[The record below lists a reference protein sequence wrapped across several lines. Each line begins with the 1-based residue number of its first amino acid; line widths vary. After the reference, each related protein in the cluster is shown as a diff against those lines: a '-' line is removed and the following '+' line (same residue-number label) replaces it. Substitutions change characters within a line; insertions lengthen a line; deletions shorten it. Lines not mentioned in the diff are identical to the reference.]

1 MYSVLYVDDEESLL
15 ELAKIF
21 LERTDSF
28 SVTTKLSAKEGLG
41 ALKNGSFDAIISD
54 YAMPGMD
61 GIEFLKKVRA
71 ENPTL
76 PFLLFTGKGREE
88 IAIEAIDNGADF
100 YIQKGGQPK
109 AQFAELAHK
118 VGMAIQRRRAEQ
130 SLRESEQRYKAV
142 VEDQTEFI
150 CRFNK
155 DGTYNFV
162 NDAFCRYFQKKPED
176 LLGKKYKPKIPAK
189 DLPDVR
195 NHFASLTRDHPSSII
210 VHQIIL
216 DDGKV
221 VWHRWSDRAIFND
234 TGELTEYQSVGRDIT
249 RQKKTELELA
259 DKKDYLDLI
268 FSSVKAGIVVIDAK
282 THVIVDTNPAA
293 REMIGVDEEEIL
305 GKVCH
310 RFMCPA
316 EAGKCPI
323 TDLGQCLDNSE
334 RTLITVNGGKK
345 SIIKYVTPTRLYG
358 RDCLLET
365 FLDNTQREQ
374 AVEEAQA
381 AYGQLS
387 SYEKELKQKFEELR
401 ESQEKIT
408 ESEKTYRA
416 IFENTGTAMMI
427 IDEDKTIS
435 LVNSRFEE
443 ISGYSKDEIEGQKKW
458 TEFVD
463 PGDLQRMI
471 AFNDV
476 RWKSPEK
483 VPSQYEFRFSAKDS
497 EVKHVLLS
505 IGLIPGT
512 KKAIVSLLD
521 ITDHKRLEKKL
532 QESEDRL
539 RILTEKKSEGS

>member
-1 MYSVLYVDDEESLL
+1 MYSVLYVDDESSLL

-28 SVTTKLSAKEGLG
+28 SVTTKISAKEGLE
-41 ALKNGSFDAIISD
+41 ALKNSTFDAIISD

-61 GIEFLKKVRA
+61 GIEFLKTVRT
-71 ENPTL
+71 ENPNL

-155 DGTYNFV
+155 DGTFNFV
-162 NDAFCRYFQKKPED
+162 NDAFCRHFQKKPED
-176 LLGKKYKPKIPAK
+176 LLGKKFLPKIPAK

-195 NHFASLTRDHPSSII
+195 NHFASLTRDNPTAII

-216 DDGKV
+216 DDGEV

-234 TGELTEYQSVGRDIT
+234 KGELIEYQSVGRDIT

-259 DKKDYLDLI
+259 DKKDYFDLI
-268 FSSVKAGIVVIDAK
+268 FSSVKAGIVIIDAK

-293 REMIGVDEEEIL
+293 REMIGADEEEIV

-310 RFMCPA
+310 RFICPA

-323 TDLGQCLDNSE
+323 TDLGHYVDNSE
-334 RTLITVNGGKK
+334 RTLITANGMKK
-345 SIIKYVTPTRLYG
+345 SIIKYVSPTRLYG
-358 RDCLLET
+358 RECLLET
-365 FLDNTQREQ
+365 FIDNTQRKQ

-387 SYEKELKQKFEELR
+387 SYEKELKQKFEELQ

-427 IDEDKTIS
+427 IEEDKTIS
-435 LVNSRFEE
+435 LINSRFEKL
-443 ISGYSKDEIEGQKKW
+443 SGYTKDEIEGKIKW
-458 TEFVD
+458 TIFVD
-463 PGDLQRMI
+463 KKDLQRI
-471 AFNDV
+471 VSFNDE
-476 RWKSPEK
+476 RWRSPGN
-483 VPSQYEFRFSAKDS
+483 VPSQYEFDFIARDS
-497 EVKHVLLS
+497 SVNHVQLS
-505 IGLIPGT
+505 IGIIPGT
-512 KKAIVSLLD
+512 KKAVVSLIDVTGLGKMRD
-521 ITDHKRLEKKL
+521 KIKEM
-532 QESEDRL
+532 
-539 RILTEKKSEGS
+539 

>member
-1 MYSVLYVDDEESLL
+1 MYSLLYVDDEPSLL

-21 LERTDSF
+21 LERTESF
-28 SVTTKLSAKEGLG
+28 SVTTKESAKEGLEV
-41 ALKNGSFDAIISD
+41 LKNNAFDAIISD

-71 ENPTL
+71 ENPAL

-109 AQFAELAHK
+109 AQFAELSHK

-130 SLRESEQRYKAV
+130 SLRDSEQRYKAV

-150 CRFNK
+150 CRFNE

-176 LLGKKYKPKIPAK
+176 LLGKKFVPRIPAK

-195 NHFASLTRDHPSSII
+195 NHFASLTRDHPTAII
-210 VHQIIL
+210 VHQVIL
-216 DDGKV
+216 GNGEIA
-221 VWHRWSDRAIFND
+221 WHRWSDRAIFND
-234 TGELTEYQSVGRDIT
+234 KGELVEYQSVGRDIT
-249 RQKKTELELA
+249 SQKETERELA

-268 FSSVKAGIVVIDAK
+268 FSSVKAGIVIIDAK

-293 REMIGVDEEEIL
+293 REMIGADEEEII

-310 RFMCPA
+310 GFIRPA

-323 TDLGQCLDNSE
+323 TDLGHYADNSE
-334 RTLITVNGGKK
+334 RTLITANGTKK

-365 FLDNTQREQ
+365 FIDNTQRKQ
-374 AVEEAQA
+374 ALEETQA

-387 SYEKELKQKFEELR
+387 AYEKELKEKFEELR
-401 ESQEKIT
+401 KSQEKIS
-408 ESEKTYRA
+408 ESEKAYRA

-435 LVNSRFEE
+435 LINSRFEE
-443 ISGYSKDEIEGQKKW
+443 ISGYTKDEIEGKIKW
-458 TEFVD
+458 TIFVD
-463 PGDLQRMI
+463 QKDLQRMVSY
-471 AFNDV
+471 NSE

-483 VPSQYEFRFSAKDS
+483 VPSQYLFGFITRDS
-497 EVKHVLLS
+497 SIKPVLLS
-505 IGLIPGT
+505 IGIIPGT
-512 KKAIVSLLD
+512 KKAVVSLIDVTEL
-521 ITDHKRLEKKL
+521 KKIEDKIK
-532 QESEDRL
+532 ESGRDNPAD
-539 RILTEKKSEGS
+539 LTKAT

>member
-1 MYSVLYVDDEESLL
+1 MYSLLYVDDEPSLL

-28 SVTTKLSAKEGLG
+28 SVTTKESAKEGIE
-41 ALKNGSFDAIISD
+41 ALKNSTFDAIISD

-61 GIEFLKKVRA
+61 GIEFLKTVRT

-130 SLRESEQRYKAV
+130 SLRDSERRYKAV

-150 CRFNK
+150 CRFKK

-195 NHFASLTRDHPSSII
+195 NHFDSLTHDHPTAII
-210 VHQIIL
+210 IHQVIL
-216 DDGKV
+216 DNGESA
-221 VWHRWSDRAIFND
+221 WHRWSDRAIFND
-234 TGELTEYQSVGRDIT
+234 EGELIEYQSVGRDIT
-249 RQKKTELELA
+249 RQKETELELA
-259 DKKDYLDLI
+259 DKRDYLNLI
-268 FSSVKAGIVVIDAK
+268 FSSVKAGIVIIDAK

-293 REMIGVDEEEIL
+293 REMIGADEEEIL

-310 RFMCPA
+310 RYICPS
-316 EAGKCPI
+316 EEGKCPI
-323 TDLGQCLDNSE
+323 TDLGHYVDNSE
-334 RTLITVNGGKK
+334 RTLITVNGTKK

-365 FLDNTQREQ
+365 FLDNTQRKQ
-374 AVEEAQA
+374 AMEESQA

-387 SYEKELKQKFEELR
+387 SYEKELKEKYEELR
-401 ESQEKIT
+401 KSQEKIT
-408 ESEKTYRA
+408 ESEKAYRA
-416 IFENTGTAMMI
+416 IFENTGTATMI
-427 IDEDKTIS
+427 IDENKTIT
-435 LVNSRFEE
+435 LINSRAEQL
-443 ISGYSKDEIEGQKKW
+443 SGYSKEELEGKRKW
-458 TEFVD
+458 TEFVERE
-463 PGDLQRMI
+463 DLQRMV
-471 AFNDV
+471 AFNDL

-483 VPSQYEFRFSAKDS
+483 APSQYEFRFSAKDS
-497 EVKHVLLS
+497 SVKQILLS

-521 ITDHKRLEKKL
+521 ITDYKRIEKKL

-539 RILTEKKSEGS
+539 KNLMEKKSVGS

>member
-1 MYSVLYVDDEESLL
+1 MYSLLYVDDEPSLL

-28 SVTTKLSAKEGLG
+28 SVITKESAKEGLE
-41 ALKNGSFDAIISD
+41 ALKNNTFDAIISD

-71 ENPTL
+71 ENPAL

-109 AQFAELAHK
+109 AQFAELSHK

-130 SLRESEQRYKAV
+130 SLRDSEQRYKAV

-176 LLGKKYKPKIPAK
+176 LLGKKFVPKIPAK

-195 NHFASLTRDHPSSII
+195 KHFASLSRDHPTAII
-210 VHQIIL
+210 IHQVIL
-216 DDGKV
+216 DNGEIA
-221 VWHRWSDRAIFND
+221 WQRWSDRAIFND
-234 TGELTEYQSVGRDIT
+234 KGELIEYQSVGRDIT
-249 RQKKTELELA
+249 SQKKTELELA

-268 FSSVKAGIVVIDAK
+268 FSSVKAGIVIIDAK

-293 REMIGVDEEEIL
+293 REMIGADEEEII

-310 RFMCPA
+310 RFICPA

-323 TDLGQCLDNSE
+323 TDLGHYIDSSE
-334 RTLITVNGGKK
+334 RTLITVNGAKK
-345 SIIKYVTPTRLYG
+345 SIIKYVTPARLYG

-365 FLDNTQREQ
+365 FIDNTQRKQ
-374 AVEEAQA
+374 ALEESQA

-387 SYEKELKQKFEELR
+387 SYEKELKQKFDELR

-408 ESEKTYRA
+408 ESEKAYRA

-427 IDEDKTIS
+427 IDEDKTVS
-435 LVNSRFEE
+435 LINSRFEE
-443 ISGYSKDEIEGQKKW
+443 ISGYTKDEIEGKIKW
-458 TEFVD
+458 TIFVD
-463 PGDLQRMI
+463 QKDLQRMVSY
-471 AFNDV
+471 NSE

-483 VPSQYEFRFSAKDS
+483 VPSQYVFGFITRDS
-497 EVKHVLLS
+497 SVKPVLLS
-505 IGLIPGT
+505 IGIIPGT
-512 KKAIVSLLD
+512 KKAVVSLIDVTEL
-521 ITDHKRLEKKL
+521 KKIEDKIK
-532 QESEDRL
+532 ESDRNNPAD
-539 RILTEKKSEGS
+539 LTKAT

>member
-1 MYSVLYVDDEESLL
+1 MYSLLYVDDEPSLL

-28 SVTTKLSAKEGLG
+28 SVTTKESAKEGLE
-41 ALKNGSFDAIISD
+41 ALKNSTFDAIISD

-61 GIEFLKKVRA
+61 GIEFLKTVRT
-71 ENPTL
+71 ENPNL

-142 VEDQTEFI
+142 VEDQTEFV

-176 LLGKKYKPKIPAK
+176 LLGKKFVPKIPPK
-189 DLPDVR
+189 DIPDVT
-195 NHFASLTRDHPSSII
+195 NHIASLTRDHPTAMT
-210 VHQIIL
+210 VHRVIMDNGEIM
-216 DDGKV
+216 
-221 VWHRWSDRAIFND
+221 WHRWSDRAIFND
-234 TGELTEYQSVGRDIT
+234 KGEIIEYQSVGRDIT
-249 RQKKTELELA
+249 SQKRTELELA

-268 FSSVKAGIVVIDAK
+268 FSSVKAGIIIIDAK
-282 THVIVDTNPAA
+282 THVIVDANPAA
-293 REMIGVDEEEIL
+293 REMIGTTENEII

-310 RFMCPA
+310 SFICPT
-316 EAGKCPI
+316 ESGNCPI
-323 TDLGQCLDNSE
+323 TDLGQVINNSE
-334 RTLITVNGGKK
+334 RTLITYDRKKK
-345 SIIKYVTPTRLYG
+345 SIIKNVSPARLYG

-365 FLDNTQREQ
+365 FIDNTQRKL

-387 SYEKELKQKFEELR
+387 AYEKELNQKIEELHKSH
-401 ESQEKIT
+401 EIIL

-427 IDEDKTIS
+427 IEEDKTIS
-435 LVNSRFEE
+435 LINSRFENL
-443 ISGYSKDEIEGQKKW
+443 SGYTKDEIEGKIKW
-458 TEFVD
+458 TIFVD
-463 PGDLQRMI
+463 KKDLQRMESY
-471 AFNDV
+471 NNE
-476 RWKSPEK
+476 RWGSSGK
-483 VPSQYEFRFSAKDS
+483 VLSQYEFDFIARDKS
-497 EVKHVLLS
+497 VKHVQLS
-505 IGLIPGT
+505 IGIIPGT
-512 KKAIVSLLD
+512 KKAVVSMID
-521 ITDHKRLEKKL
+521 ATEFKKMEDKIK
-532 QESEDRL
+532 ESER
-539 RILTEKKSEGS
+539 K

>member
-1 MYSVLYVDDEESLL
+1 MYSLLYVDDEPSLL

-21 LERTDSF
+21 LERTESF
-28 SVTTKLSAKEGLG
+28 SVTTKISAKDGLD

-54 YAMPGMD
+54 FAMPGMD
-61 GIEFLKKVRA
+61 GIEFLKIVRA
-71 ENPTL
+71 EKPAI
-76 PFLLFTGKGREE
+76 PFILFTGKGREE

-118 VGMAIQRRRAEQ
+118 IGMAIKRRLAEQ
-130 SLRESEQRYKAV
+130 SLRDSEQRYKAV

-195 NHFASLTRDHPSSII
+195 SHFASLTRDNPTAIM

-216 DDGKV
+216 DDGEV

-234 TGELTEYQSVGRDIT
+234 KGELTEYQSVGRDIT

-282 THVIVDTNPAA
+282 THVIVDINPAA
-293 REMIGVDEEEIL
+293 REMMGVDEEEII

-310 RFMCPA
+310 RFICPA

-323 TDLGQCLDNSE
+323 TDLGQCVDNSE
-334 RTLITVNGGKK
+334 RTLLTVNGVKK
-345 SIIKYVTPTRLYG
+345 SIIKHVIPTRLYG
-358 RDCLLET
+358 RNCLLET
-365 FLDNTQREQ
+365 FLDNTQRKQ
-374 AVEEAQA
+374 ALEEAQA

-401 ESQEKIT
+401 ESQEKIM
-408 ESEKTYRA
+408 ESEKVYRA
-416 IFENTGTAMMI
+416 IFENTGTATMI
-427 IDEDKTIS
+427 IDEDKTIT
-435 LVNSRFEE
+435 LINSRAEQL
-443 ISGYSKDEIEGQKKW
+443 SGYLKEELEGKRKW

-463 PGDLQRMI
+463 REDLQRMI

-497 EVKHVLLS
+497 SVKHILLS

-521 ITDHKRLEKKL
+521 ITDYKRMEKKL

-539 RILTEKKSEGS
+539 RILMEKKSEGS